1 MSQST
6 TLTPAEV
13 ADLALWLTAQTWSE
27 FAQSLAGYYAKH
39 GTLSDKQIASAQS
52 MRAKVEARNATRKP
66 RTTAPVVGQGIYVM
80 TTPDGEAVYRVE
92 PSKTSGNLYAK
103 RLVEG
108 VSTADWGWAYER
120 GGIFTISQAVADG
133 TGRRLTEDEALAYG
147 KRTGRC
153 VCCGAL
159 LTNELSID
167 LGIGPVCR
175 KRWF

>member
-1 MSQST
+1 VSQST

-13 ADLALWLTAQTWSE
+13 ADLANWLSAQTWSG

-52 MRAKVEARNATRKP
+52 MRAKVEARKP
-66 RTTAPVVGQGIYVM
+66 KPKSTAPVVGQGIYVV
-80 TTPDGEAVYRVE
+80 TTDDGEVVYRVE
-92 PSKTSGNLYAK
+92 PSKSSGNLYAK

-108 VSTADWGWAYER
+108 VSSSDWGWAYER
-120 GGIFTISQAVADG
+120 GGIYTVSQAVADG
-133 TGRRLTEDEALAYG
+133 TGRQLSEDEALAYG
-147 KRTGRC
+147 KATGRC

-159 LTNELSID
+159 LTNDVSIA

>member
-1 MSQST
+1 MSV
-6 TLTPAEV
+6 TLTTAEV
-13 ADLALWLTAQTWSE
+13 ADLARWLSEQTWSE

-52 MRAKVEARNATRKP
+52 MRAKVEARRKP
-66 RTTAPVVGQGIYVM
+66 ARSTAPTVGQGIYVV
-80 TTPDGEAVYRVE
+80 TTDDGEVVYRVE
-92 PSKTSGNLYAK
+92 PSKTSGNLYAR

-108 VSTADWGWAYER
+108 VSSADWGWSYER
-120 GGIFTISQAVADG
+120 GGIFTVSEAVANG
-133 TGRRLTEDEALAYG
+133 TGRQLSEDEASAYG
-147 KRTGRC
+147 KATGRC

-159 LTNELSID
+159 LTNDLSIS

>member
-1 MSQST
+1 MSV
-6 TLTPAEV
+6 TLTTAEV
-13 ADLALWLTAQTWSE
+13 ADLAGWLATQTWSE

-52 MRAKVEARNATRKP
+52 MRAKVEARNASRKP
-66 RTTAPVVGQGIYVM
+66 RSTAPIVGQGIYVM
-80 TTPDGEAVYRVE
+80 TTPDGEVVYRVE
-92 PSKTSGNLYAK
+92 PSKASGNLYAK

-108 VSTADWGWAYER
+108 TNDADWGWAYER
-120 GGIFTISQAVADG
+120 GGIYAISQAVADG
-133 TGRRLTEDEALAYG
+133 TGRQLSETEALAYG
-147 KRTGRC
+147 KATGRC

-159 LTNELSID
+159 LTNDVSIA